1 VKYYGTKNIS
11 SKLKPCVILF
21 FLIDESSLLKHEE
34 GTDNNN
40 RDEGVILSYS
50 YGFTPSAL
58 DDDSLI
64 LTRADVANAAALKSV
79 LHNYCLSLG

>member
-1 VKYYGTKNIS
+1 MGPK
-11 SKLKPCVILF
+11 ILAPNLNHVLYSF